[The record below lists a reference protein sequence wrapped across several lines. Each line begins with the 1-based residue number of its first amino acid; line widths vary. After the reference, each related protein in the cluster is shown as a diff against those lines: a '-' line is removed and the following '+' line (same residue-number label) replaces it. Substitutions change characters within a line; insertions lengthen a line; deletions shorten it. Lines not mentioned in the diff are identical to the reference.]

1 MAGEAVMCV
10 GIARNLLIQFED
22 DKIDETATLAN
33 TLNTGS
39 AISLDLD
46 LTVKV
51 LPGQFPFTIRSCCSF
66 L

>member
-1 MAGEAVMCV
+1 MSQRLYAG
-10 GIARNLLIQFED
+10 ISRNLLIQFED
-22 DKIDETATLAN
+22 DQIDESATLAT

-51 LPGQFPFTIRSCCSF
+51 LPGKFV
-66 L
+66 LH